1 MWVFGY
7 GSLMW
12 DGWEHQFGCA
22 RTERAQTSSFRRD
35 FNKASTYRW
44 GTKNAPGPTLGLE
57 PAEDAVCA
65 GTAFELHDDRSE
77 EVIRYLR
84 EREGDDFTLEEHS
97 IQLSDGSQVIAIV
110 PVNHRTAATYCGAMT
125 IAQRASMARV
135 ASGKAGN
142 CRDYVSGIREKLISM
157 GVHDRSVE
165 EFWSAIAE
173 DENS

>member
-1 MWVFGY
+1 MVCNRSVPMWVFGY

-12 DGWEHQFGCA
+12 DGWEHPFGCA
-22 RTERAQTSSFRRD
+22 RAEGAQLPSFRRD

-44 GTKNAPGPTLGLE
+44 GTKSAPGPTLGLE
-57 PAEDAVCA
+57 PAEGASCA
-65 GTAFELHDDRSE
+65 GLAFELQDGQSA

-84 EREGDDFTLEEHS
+84 KREGDDFTIEEHS

-110 PVNHRTAATYCGAMT
+110 PVNYRTAATYCGAMT

-157 GVHDRSVE
+157 G
-165 EFWSAIAE
+165 
-173 DENS
+173 